1 MNQPQIGEAVFY
13 CLDNG
18 NNVGD
23 VRPAIIV
30 RVWPDAQAV
39 NLAVFTDFANDNL
52 PTPYWATS
60 RVQGTGPGHWAYTA
74 EGLVAPPAP
83 EVPLVPLVE
92 TVEPNPALAQPPVP
106 VEPAPAPKPV
116 APAPAAPP
124 PRSAKAQKAAQAAA
138 AAKAADEA
146 AATADAAAA
155 KAEADAA
162 AAEADV
168 VAEAVDGRVREPDGG
183 ASGRGRYGELEP
195 AVPGPS
201 EIRGAP

>member
-1 MNQPQIGEAVFY
+1 MNQPKIGEAVFY

-23 VRPAIIV
+23 ARPAIIV

-60 RVQGTGPGHWAYTA
+60 RLQGTGPGHWAYTA
-74 EGLVAPPAP
+74 DGLVAPPAS

-92 TVEPNPALAQPPVP
+92 TAAPNPALAQPPVP
-106 VEPAPAPKPV
+106 AEPAPVPVTAVAEAPIAPAAETV
-116 APAPAAPP
+116 APAPAATTAK
-124 PRSAKAQKAAQAAA
+124 SAKAQKAAQAAA

-146 AATADAAAA
+146 AAAADAAAA

-168 VAEAVDGRVREPDGG
+168 VAEESSPVLPQAQ
-183 ASGRGRYGELEP
+183 STTSQ
-195 AVPGPS
+195 PS

>member
-1 MNQPQIGEAVFY
+1 MSVSIRFAGVLGLDGHRSNYSNRKDIMNQPQIGEAVFY

-60 RVQGTGPGHWAYTA
+60 RVQGTGPGHWANTA

-92 TVEPNPALAQPPVP
+92 TVEPSPVLAQPAVA

-124 PRSAKAQKAAQAAA
+124 VDRPKLRRLPRPLQPRKPRTKRLLQPMPRPLRPRLMPRRRRRALWPRSRRK
-138 AAKAADEA
+138 
-146 AATADAAAA
+146 
-155 KAEADAA
+155 
-162 AAEADV
+162 
-168 VAEAVDGRVREPDGG
+168 
-183 ASGRGRYGELEP
+183 
-195 AVPGPS
+195 GP
-201 EIRGAP
+201 

>member
-1 MNQPQIGEAVFY
+1 MKQPQIGEAVFY

-60 RVQGTGPGHWAYTA
+60 RLQGTGPGHWAYTA
-74 EGLVAPPAP
+74 DDLVAPPAP
-83 EVPLVPLVE
+83 ATPLVSLVE
-92 TVEPNPALAQPPVP
+92 TVAPNPALAQPPVP
-106 VEPAPAPKPV
+106 VEPAVVPAAAV
-116 APAPAAPP
+116 APPSGAPSAK
-124 PRSAKAQKAAQAAA
+124 SAKAQKAAQAAA

-146 AATADAAAA
+146 AAAADAAAA

-168 VAEAVDGRVREPDGG
+168 VAEESTEGWVGLPEAQAG
-183 ASGRGRYGELEP
+183 AAGIEP
-195 AVPGPS
+195 AVSEPS

>member
-30 RVWPDAQAV
+30 RVWPDAQAL

-60 RVQGTGPGHWAYTA
+60 RLQGTGPGHWAYTA
-74 EGLVAPPAP
+74 EGLVATPAP

-116 APAPAAPP
+116 APAPVK
-124 PRSAKAQKAAQAAA
+124 SAKAQKAAQAAA

-146 AATADAAAA
+146 AATADATAA

-168 VAEAVDGRVREPDGG
+168 AAEA
-183 ASGRGRYGELEP
+183 SSP
-195 AVPGPS
+195 ALPPAQTTTVGPS